1 MLGDI
6 DSFWEYGDPEASEK
20 RFRVIL
26 GEVEGDERLEVLTQI
41 ARTYSLRR
49 KFAEAHRLLDEVEGM
64 WKSAGTRCYIRYLL
78 ERGRTFNSS
87 GQPEKARPLFVEAW
101 EQAQVARWQ
110 GLAVDAAHMVAI
122 SYAGTPQA
130 IFWNQKALTL
140 ARHAVEAKAQALL
153 PAILNNCAWDL
164 HDMGRFMEALP
175 LFMEA
180 EAVWTERQKPAQ
192 IQIAQWSVAR
202 CLRSLGRYG
211 EALARQQ
218 QLEREHQHA
227 GTKDGYVFEEI
238 AENMAALGKLN
249 EAMPYFQKAA
259 EQLSLDVWFVEHEA
273 QRLAYLWKNAGIP

>member
-20 RFRVIL
+20 CFRAIL
-26 GEVEGDERLEVLTQI
+26 GEVEGDERLEVLT
-41 ARTYSLRR
+41 
-49 KFAEAHRLLDEVEGM
+49 
-64 WKSAGTRCYIRYLL
+64 
-78 ERGRTFNSS
+78 
-87 GQPEKARPLFVEAW
+87 
-101 EQAQVARWQ
+101 
-110 GLAVDAAHMVAI
+110 
-122 SYAGTPQA
+122 
-130 IFWNQKALTL
+130 
-140 ARHAVEAKAQALL
+140 
-153 PAILNNCAWDL
+153 
-164 HDMGRFMEALP
+164 
-175 LFMEA
+175 
-180 EAVWTERQKPAQ
+180 
-192 IQIAQWSVAR
+192 QIAQWSVAR